1 MKIAQFPAPT
11 PKVCLF
17 APGDCLRLLNKD
29 GTVGKKLFMVC
40 RHTIDPKKRAP
51 IGASNGLYSEENPL
65 FLVNLESGEAHA
77 MPHLSAKAVRVD
89 DAYIVVASDVTPLV
103 D

>member
-1 MKIAQFPAPT
+1 MKIAQFPAST

-17 APGDCLRLLNKD
+17 SPGDCLRLINRD

-40 RHTIDPKKRAP
+40 RRTLDPEKRAP
-51 IGASNGLYSEENPL
+51 IGASNGPYSEENPL
-65 FLVNLESGEAHA
+65 FLINLESGEAHP
-77 MPHLSAKAVRVD
+77 MPHLSSRAVRVE
-89 DAYIVVASDVTPLV
+89 DAYVVVASDVTPLG